1 MQRLTSGFILT
12 MTALALLAA
21 GVTSGA
27 AQQPPKPAMPDAYKM
42 NMMIR
47 STIIALNQANMT
59 GNYSVLRDLAA
70 PDFQRSN
77 NQVRLAQIFAD
88 LRAKSFDL
96 SPVFFISPLL
106 IRDPVIDANGYLHLS
121 GYFPSRPRQV
131 TFDMM
136 FQFADGQWQVLGLA
150 IDTRPSPEEAAAAA
164 PPAPP
169 PVPMAAKVA
178 PPVSP
183 ASPPSAVSKKSDLDR
198 SPASHGGAEPRQAA
212 LQPKPSAN
220 NGVEAPERQGAARQ
234 KPAAIRPAGAPET
247 PFTWKTEAE
256 RKTGQEKPKAETP
269 AVSTVV
275 SPDDSNVSVRIDFS
289 NVK

>member
-1 MQRLTSGFILT
+1 MQRMTSGFILT
-12 MTALALLAA
+12 MTALALLVA
-21 GVTSGA
+21 GISSGA
-27 AQQPPKPAMPDAYKM
+27 AQQPPRPALPDAYKM

-47 STIIALNQANMT
+47 NTIIALNQANMT

-77 NQVRLAQIFAD
+77 NQVRLAQIFAE

-106 IRDPVIDANGYLHLS
+106 VRDPIIDPNGYLHLS

-136 FQFADGQWQVLGLA
+136 FQFVEGQWQVLGLA
-150 IDTRPSPEEAAAAA
+150 IDTRPSPEEAAP

-169 PVPMAAKVA
+169 PAPMAAKLA
-178 PPVSP
+178 PPVNP
-183 ASPPSAVSKKSDLDR
+183 APPAPAHSAVSKKSDLDR
-198 SPASHGGAEPRQAA
+198 SPASYGGAEPRQAA

-220 NGVEAPERQGAARQ
+220 SGAETPERQGAARQ
-234 KPAAIRPAGAPET
+234 KPAATRPAGGPEK
-247 PFTWKTEAE
+247 PFTWKTEP
-256 RKTGQEKPKAETP
+256 EKPKAEAP

-275 SPDDSNVSVRIDFS
+275 SPDDSNVSVRIDFE